1 MYQESKVRREKK
13 INFTLLELL
22 VVISVIAILFALMLP
37 ALNSARE
44 KAKSA
49 QCLNNLKQCGTM
61 AASYADYHDGKITL
75 LHSGVTWSRNL
86 YDTLSLQGAPR
97 FFSCPKTSDNTGW
110 TKRDPYR
117 TYGTFCA
124 NGDPKFAYFAN
135 SGKTPYV
142 RIFEEGDYL
151 VYLILQKAKSPSVSA
166 LFFDSFKSDGTQ
178 WMETQV
184 CYRDDSFP
192 YVTLRHSNRIGTV
205 YLDGHAS
212 LKTMHGFLSNCYTAY
227 LDYVGYNSGM
237 CFRDSSLNVI
247 ENVKH

>member
-1 MYQESKVRREKK
+1 M
-13 INFTLLELL
+13 TL
-22 VVISVIAILFALMLP
+22 IAHTGH
-37 ALNSARE
+37 
-44 KAKSA
+44 SA
-49 QCLNNLKQCGTM
+49 QT
-61 AASYADYHDGKITL
+61 AI
-75 LHSGVTWSRNL
+75 
-86 YDTLSLQGAPR
+86 P
-97 FFSCPKTSDNTGW
+97 
-110 TKRDPYR
+110 
-117 TYGTFCA
+117 
-124 NGDPKFAYFAN
+124 N

-151 VYLILQKAKSPSVSA
+151 VCLILQKAKSPSVSA